1 MVLAKS
7 LQEIGV
13 VPGDRVAAYMPN
25 MIETAVA
32 MLAATSIGAV
42 WASCATDI
50 GPGAAVD
57 RFGQIKPKVL
67 FAVDGYFY
75 KGKAFNSLS
84 NIAEI
89 VKGIPSIGK
98 VVVASYIG
106 EKPDIRV
113 LLRWA
118 VRGVI

>member
-1 MVLAKS
+1 
-7 LQEIGV
+7 
-13 VPGDRVAAYMPN
+13 MPN
-25 MIETAVA
+25 MIETAIA

-50 GPGAAVD
+50 GLGAAVD

-89 VKGIPSIGK
+89 VKGIPSIEK

-106 EKPDIRV
+106 EKPDISHIPRSIHYDDF
-113 LLRWA
+113 LSKKKGLE
-118 VRGVI
+118 IQFE